1 MTRRRWPTRARKA
14 WIPGKEH
21 RHYGNGFWACIRK
34 SASGK
39 GWTVTIFRNDGLL
52 ASNKGFVGP
61 LADARRVADE
71 ALIHEYN
78 TNPQGAA

>member
-1 MTRRRWPTRARKA
+1 MTRRRWPTRGRKA

-34 SASGK
+34 RGK

-61 LADARRVADE
+61 LADARVVADE

-78 TNPQGAA
+78 TNPQGDA